1 MITIQKPEGALPHLM
16 KKVLDRLKSHESL
29 AYEEAKEV
37 LTGIT
42 NGMVNDSQVA
52 AFITAFIMRQVTLD
66 ELAGFR
72 DALMEQA
79 VRINLPAA
87 GAIDIVGT
95 GGDGKNT
102 FNISTLSS
110 FVVAG
115 AGYPVIKHGNYGTT
129 SISGSSDVL
138 EYLGYRFSADESVL
152 GKQLEQADICFLHA
166 PLFHPVMKR
175 VAAIRRNIGLRTF
188 FNLIGPLTNPAR
200 PGFLLLGAA
209 SAEHARMFHYL
220 LQDTAVTYK
229 VVHALD
235 GYDELSLTASARI
248 YSRLGERIVAP
259 EELGYATILP
269 EELLAGKD
277 VKSAAAIFLNV
288 LENKATTAQQQ
299 VVIANSAMAIHCFNE
314 TLPLEDCTVQATTSL
329 ASGKAYEAFK
339 KSIQIQ

>member
-1 MITIQKPEGALPHLM
+1 MIAIQKPEGALPYFM
-16 KKVLDRLKSHESL
+16 KRVLDRLKDHESL
-29 AYEEAKEV
+29 TYEEAKEV

-52 AFITAFIMRQVTLD
+52 AFLTAFIMRQVTLD

-79 VRINLPAA
+79 VKLNLPAA

-110 FVVAG
+110 LVVAG

-138 EYLGYRFSADESVL
+138 EYLGYQFGTDESIL
-152 GKQLEQADICFLHA
+152 SKQLEQAGICCLHA
-166 PLFHPVMKR
+166 PLFHPAMKR
-175 VAAIRRNIGLRTF
+175 VAAIRRNIGVRTF

-209 SAEHARMFHYL
+209 SAVQARMFHYL
-220 LQDTAVTYK
+220 LQDTATTYK
-229 VVHALD
+229 VVHTLD
-235 GYDELSLTASARI
+235 GYDELSLTANARI
-248 YSRLGERIVAP
+248 YSRKGDRIVTP
-259 EELGYATILP
+259 EELGYTAISP
-269 EELLAGKD
+269 AELLAGKD
-277 VKSAAAIFLNV
+277 VKNTAAIFLNV
-288 LENKATTAQQQ
+288 LENKATTTQQQ

-314 TLPLEDCTVQATTSL
+314 ALSFEDCTEQATTSL

-339 KSIQIQ
+339 KSIQIY

>member
-1 MITIQKPEGALPHLM
+1 MIATQKPEGALPYLM
-16 KKVLDRLKSHESL
+16 KKVLGRLKNHESL
-29 AYEEAKEV
+29 TYAEAKEV

-52 AFITAFIMRQVTLD
+52 AFLTAFIMRQVTLD

-79 VRINLPAA
+79 VKINLPADE
-87 GAIDIVGT
+87 AIDIVGT
-95 GGDGKNT
+95 GGDGKDT
-102 FNISTLSS
+102 FNISTLAS

-115 AGYPVIKHGNYGTT
+115 VGYRVIKHGNYGTT

-138 EYLGYRFSADESVL
+138 EYLGYQFSADESIL
-152 GKQLEQADICFLHA
+152 SKQLEQAGICFLHA
-166 PLFHPVMKR
+166 PLFHPAMKR

-188 FNLIGPLTNPAR
+188 FNLIGPLTNPAK

-220 LQDTAVTYK
+220 LQETGITYN

-235 GYDELSLTASARI
+235 GYDELSLTASTRI
-248 YSRLGERIVAP
+248 YSRTRDRVASP
-259 EELGYATILP
+259 EELGFPTIP
-269 EELLAGKD
+269 PKELLAGKD

-288 LENKATTAQQQ
+288 LENRATTAQQQ

-314 TLPLEDCTVQATTSL
+314 TLPFRDCIEQATASL

>member
-1 MITIQKPEGALPHLM
+1 M
-16 KKVLDRLKSHESL
+16 KKVLDRLRNHETL

-52 AFITAFIMRQVTLD
+52 AFLTAFIMRQITLD

-79 VRINLPAA
+79 VKINLPAS

-95 GGDGKNT
+95 GGDGRNT
-102 FNISTLSS
+102 FNISTLAS

-138 EYLGYRFSADESVL
+138 EYLGYQFSADENILS
-152 GKQLEQADICFLHA
+152 KQLEQTGICFLHA
-166 PLFHPVMKR
+166 PLFHPAMKR
-175 VAAIRRNIGLRTF
+175 VAAIRKNIGLRTF
-188 FNLIGPLTNPAR
+188 FNLIGPLTNPVR

-220 LQDTAVTYK
+220 LQDTETTYK
-229 VVHALD
+229 VIHTLD

-248 YSRLGERIVAP
+248 YSRMGDRIATP
-259 EELGYATILP
+259 EELGYARVSP

-288 LENKATTAQQQ
+288 LKNKATTAQQQ
-299 VVIANSAMAIHCFNE
+299 VVVANSAMAIHCFNE
-314 TLPLEDCTVQATTSL
+314 TLPFEDCTTQATMSL

-339 KSIQIQ
+339 KSIQIH

>member
-1 MITIQKPEGALPHLM
+1 MIAIQKPEGALPYFM
-16 KKVLDRLKSHESL
+16 KRILDRLKSHDSL
-29 AYEEAKEV
+29 TYEEAKEV

-52 AFITAFIMRQVTLD
+52 AFLTAFIMRQVTLD

-72 DALMEQA
+72 DALMEQ
-79 VRINLPAA
+79 VIKINLPAA

-115 AGYPVIKHGNYGTT
+115 AGYKVIKHGNYGTT

-138 EYLGYRFSADESVL
+138 EYLGYQFTPDESVL
-152 GKQLEQADICFLHA
+152 SKQLEQAGICFLHA
-166 PLFHPVMKR
+166 PLFHPAMKR

-209 SAEHARMFHYL
+209 SAEQARMFHYL
-220 LQDTAVTYK
+220 LQDTAITYK

-235 GYDELSLTASARI
+235 GYDELSLTANARI
-248 YSRLGERIVAP
+248 YSRIGDRVATP
-259 EELGYATILP
+259 EELGHTRISHA
-269 EELLAGKD
+269 ELLAGKD
-277 VKSAAAIFLNV
+277 VKSAATIFLNV
-288 LENKATTAQQQ
+288 LENKATIAQQQ

-314 TLPLEDCTVQATTSL
+314 TIPFEDCTAQATASL

-339 KSIQIQ
+339 KSIQIY